1 MHKDDKV
8 HKTKG
13 VIKEDQ
19 FSDLKELLKR
29 SLEISTRI
37 EVQNQKLLKKFKWM
51 QIASYIRLAL
61 IAIPFVL
68 ALIYLPP
75 LIAQVLDQYNQ
86 ISSQS
91 SIFPDISNVFN
102 ILK

>member
-86 ISSQS
+86 IASQS
-91 SIFPDISNVFN
+91 AICPDISNVFN

>member
-1 MHKDDKV
+1 MHKDKV
-8 HKTKG
+8 HKTKS
-13 VIKEDQ
+13 INKEDHH
-19 FSDLKELLKR
+19 SDLRELLKK
-29 SLEISTRI
+29 SLEISARI
-37 EVQNQKLLKKFKWM
+37 EVQNKKLLKKFKWM
-51 QIASYIRLAL
+51 QVVNYIRLTL
-61 IAIPFVL
+61 IVIPFIF

-91 SIFPDISNVFN
+91 SVFPNLSNIFD

>member
-8 HKTKG
+8 HKIKG
-13 VIKEDQ
+13 VTKEDKY
-19 FSDLKELLKR
+19 SDLRELLKR
-29 SLEISTRI
+29 SLEISIRI
-37 EVQNQKLLKKFKWM
+37 EAQNQKLLKKFRWM

-61 IAIPFVL
+61 IAIPFIL

-75 LIAQVLDQYNQ
+75 LIAHVLDQYNQ

-91 SIFPDISNVFN
+91 SVFPNLSNVFD

>member
-1 MHKDDKV
+1 
-8 HKTKG
+8 
-13 VIKEDQ
+13 
-19 FSDLKELLKR
+19 
-29 SLEISTRI
+29 
-37 EVQNQKLLKKFKWM
+37 M

-61 IAIPFVL
+61 IAIPFIL

-91 SIFPDISNVFN
+91 SVFPNLSNVFD